1 MLITELV
8 EEIKYFYQRLSLS
21 SEKELAKKIGY
32 IMKTFLE
39 EKQIKRLYEMLYQAL
54 EAQTQDEKQDMT
66 GLFQVLAIS
75 LSQMLNEQREKKKKR
90 GIKYHSVYKLEGLN
104 DTRHFKQYWQ
114 HGVSFRLGGD
124 CF

>member
-39 EKQIKRLYEMLYQAL
+39 EKQIKRLYEMLY
-54 EAQTQDEKQDMT
+54 
-66 GLFQVLAIS
+66 
-75 LSQMLNEQREKKKKR
+75 
-90 GIKYHSVYKLEGLN
+90 
-104 DTRHFKQYWQ
+104 
-114 HGVSFRLGGD
+114 
-124 CF
+124 